1 MPTLNVG
8 TFTRS
13 VLLEATLSSGAFSV
27 RGWRVQ
33 EHPVS
38 SSPAQFDALQRGDL
52 DLAITNPDN
61 VLLYSGF
68 ADNPLGRRLDLT
80 ITTAIDRG
88 LDLSLW
94 ARPDL
99 ADGVIRS
106 IGVDVPVSGFALA
119 AFALL
124 ERMGI
129 DRDDVE
135 VRALGSTPRRRVAL
149 ARSEIDV
156 TILGA
161 GNEIL
166 AAEHGCRR
174 LADVTDI
181 GPYLGAVAC
190 RMTEL
195 ASGRRFAADA
205 LSDALRRTANAVLDG
220 EHGDLIV
227 AAARRLLDLSA
238 TGAEQHLRVLRS
250 DRIGLVRGGAFDRA
264 AMQTVVELRAGWQDR
279 AALEAAADTLL
290 DGALRMP

>member
-1 MPTLNVG
+1 MPTLHVG

-13 VLLEATLSSGAFSV
+13 VLLEAALSSGAFSV
-27 RGWRVQ
+27 SGWRVK
-33 EHPVS
+33 EHPMS
-38 SSPAQFDALQRGDL
+38 SSPEQFDALRRGDL

-68 ADNPLGRRLDLT
+68 TDNPLDIRLDLT

-99 ADGVIRS
+99 GDEEICS

-124 ERMGI
+124 ERLGI
-129 DRDDVE
+129 TRDDVD

-149 ARSEIDV
+149 AESEIDV

-190 RMTEL
+190 RMTDL
-195 ASGRRFAADA
+195 SSGRRLAADA
-205 LSDALRRTANAVLDG
+205 LSDALRRTATAIRNG
-220 EHGDLIV
+220 EHGALVV
-227 AAARRLLDLSA
+227 ATARRLLDLSA
-238 TGAEQHLRVLRS
+238 RGAQRHLRVMRS
-250 DRIGLVRGGAFDRA
+250 DRIGLVREGLLDRA
-264 AMQTVVELRAGWQDR
+264 AVQTLVELRTGRQDR
-279 AALEAAADTLL
+279 VALEAAADDLF
-290 DGALRMP
+290 DRALHKR